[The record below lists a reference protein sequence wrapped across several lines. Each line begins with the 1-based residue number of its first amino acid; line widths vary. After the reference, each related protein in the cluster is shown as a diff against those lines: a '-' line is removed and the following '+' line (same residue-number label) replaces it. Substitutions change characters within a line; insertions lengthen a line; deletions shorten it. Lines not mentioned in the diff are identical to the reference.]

1 MYGRPL
7 CKMHCKITPQ
17 RPRQG
22 LLQYLSGSMCSP
34 AAAET
39 KWCSV
44 EFWPGCV
51 NLALDSVREL
61 WELEHKCTKCNG
73 AVWKDSLSDETY
85 QDQGCWCSLDV
96 NGKLFCDYR
105 ACRIKWNLLNM
116 KVFGITKWTFML
128 LQNHQNIWQMPNKTL
143 WPLPRECH
151 IIRHF
156 LYFLI
161 SRMIWITQ
169 SSSVETSLFLAN
181 FVIPSRCI
189 CKSLLIT
196 SHEDWVAGR

>member
-1 MYGRPL
+1 MISENSLGFSPPLSLCLTEIVLPTPLSPRADGMYGRPL

-61 WELEHKCTKCNG
+61 GELEHKCTKCNG

-105 ACRIKWNLLNM
+105 ACRIK
-116 KVFGITKWTFML
+116 
-128 LQNHQNIWQMPNKTL
+128 
-143 WPLPRECH
+143 
-151 IIRHF
+151 
-156 LYFLI
+156 
-161 SRMIWITQ
+161 
-169 SSSVETSLFLAN
+169 
-181 FVIPSRCI
+181 
-189 CKSLLIT
+189 
-196 SHEDWVAGR
+196 